1 LNINVKW
8 FIDTKVMKKTVI
20 NPTVPAQNRNTTSQS
35 ILSGND
41 NYATY
46 TVSHAWDRKFV
57 KESKGIY

>member
-1 LNINVKW
+1 
-8 FIDTKVMKKTVI
+8 MKKTVI